1 MLDLYFWTTNN
12 GYRARTILEEAG
24 LPYVLHPVA
33 LPKKEQ
39 MSPAFRALH
48 IGHKI
53 PVLVDSDGPDGKPI
67 NIPESPAILRYVA
80 EKTNSP
86 LIPEDP
92 RTRVE
97 MESWFS
103 YGVSTF
109 CMVVAQY
116 GHFHFRSADDVPGA
130 KTYFEGYARDMY
142 GVINQRLEGRDY
154 FTGEYSLA
162 DVAITPHVAALPIL
176 ARGAALRFLLT
187 RLYDWLHHPEGAMVS
202 RKDPL
207 EYYQKLRFHRSA
219 IDASAYGLAL

>member
-162 DVAITPHVAALPIL
+162 DL
-176 ARGAALRFLLT
+176 AFYADVRTYAKSIKPEDYPNVKRW
-187 RLYDWLHHPEGAMVS
+187 YDRISARPAVGRAYQ
-202 RKDPL
+202 PL
-207 EYYQKLRFHRSA
+207 
-219 IDASAYGLAL
+219 

>member
-12 GYRARTILEEAG
+12 GYRARTMVEETG
-24 LPYVLHPVA
+24 LPYILHPVA

-39 MSPAFRALH
+39 LGEAFKRLH

-53 PVLVDSDGPDGKPI
+53 PVLVDTDGPGGEI
-67 NIPESPAILRYVA
+67 AIPESPAILRYLA

-86 LIPEDP
+86 LIPKDA

-116 GHFHFRSADDVPGA
+116 GHFHFRTQEDSPPA
-130 KTYFEGYARDMY
+130 KKYFETYARDMY
-142 GVINQRLEGRDY
+142 GVIDQRLDGRDY
-154 FTGEYSLA
+154 FVGDYSLA
-162 DVAITPHVAALPIL
+162 DLAHYADVRTYAESIKPADYPNLKRWYDRISARPAVQRAYAPI
-176 ARGAALRFLLT
+176 A
-187 RLYDWLHHPEGAMVS
+187 
-202 RKDPL
+202 
-207 EYYQKLRFHRSA
+207 
-219 IDASAYGLAL
+219 